1 MRVLWKEG
9 GKAKKNDIYLF
20 QHDDDSHDG
29 LFAKRLFLTGC
40 DFLD

>member
-20 QHDDDSHDG
+20 QHDDDLRKKKG
-29 LFAKRLFLTGC
+29 LSKDHFFRL
-40 DFLD
+40 